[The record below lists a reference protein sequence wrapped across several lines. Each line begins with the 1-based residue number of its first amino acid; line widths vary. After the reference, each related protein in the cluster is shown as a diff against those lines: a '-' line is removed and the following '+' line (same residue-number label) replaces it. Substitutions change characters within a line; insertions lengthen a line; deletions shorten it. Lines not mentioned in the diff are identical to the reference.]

1 MSNVSLRMVDHPW
14 KVCGPSHVIHCR
26 ILHPL
31 NFSGMTEDKSSNF
44 VHGLAREVLVLWLQT
59 VLQVGVIKVTWRL
72 NFFSKEVLI
81 SRKRCKT
88 EIYLQW
94 KTNGKSHMAYEMAAT
109 AVTLNEVEGHS
120 QVAGLLKCNPS
131 NICVAFYTISTDS
144 VLARFLCF
152 RRASCPIKTRSL
164 LAREWRDIVIGE
176 FCDDHVCACA
186 VHYF

>member
-72 NFFSKEVLI
+72 NFFSKKVLI

-94 KTNGKSHMAYEMAAT
+94 KTNRKSYMAYQMAAT
-109 AVTLNEVEGHS
+109 VVTLNNFEGHS
-120 QVAGLLKCNPS
+120 QVAGLFKCNPS
-131 NICVAFYTISTDS
+131 IICAAFYAISTNS
-144 VLARFLCF
+144 VLAQSLCVGW
-152 RRASCPIKTRSL
+152 ASCMNR
-164 LAREWRDIVIGE
+164 
-176 FCDDHVCACA
+176 
-186 VHYF
+186 